1 MRTRVEVKRSGRPIR
16 PIARPCCNVTT
27 GRGCRTT
34 RVECRASE
42 PAHLHR
48 RRRHFCSP
56 LHYGLDGTDVLKAE
70 CEWGFAGEGDDEPTR
85 RARRVC
91 FAGHGGW

>member
-1 MRTRVEVKRSGRPIR
+1 MRTRVEVERSGRPIR

-34 RVECRASE
+34 RVECRAGCQRTPSTTTTTT
-42 PAHLHR
+42 
-48 RRRHFCSP
+48 RRHDCSP

-70 CEWGFAGEGDDEPTR
+70 L
-85 RARRVC
+85 
-91 FAGHGGW
+91 GG